1 MRERESEAQT
11 QGNKEKRTEDHFI
24 GEILSSMKRRESS
37 VREFGGTTVIRSTFP
52 KGSGVVLY
60 RKKKKEIKFNYLH

>member
-1 MRERESEAQT
+1 M
-11 QGNKEKRTEDHFI
+11 
-24 GEILSSMKRRESS
+24 SSMKRRESS

-60 RKKKKEIKFNYLH
+60 RKKKKKLNLIIYIK